1 MDEILV
7 ELKLQYL
14 IIKDDHW
21 EASRLNMFFPPADSS
36 CSRLV
41 VSLSPRVVR

>member
-21 EASRLNMFFPPADSS
+21 EASRLNMFFPRRFELLKT
-36 CSRLV
+36 CC
-41 VSLSPRVVR
+41 

>member
-1 MDEILV
+1 MDGILV

-21 EASRLNMFFPPADSS
+21 EASRLNMFFPPQIRAAQDLL
-36 CSRLV
+36 LV
-41 VSLSPRVVR
+41 YHLV